1 MKRVFCAVAA
11 ATIGCGIGL
20 SGCRGGRL
28 TPMSAPSSVSAAE
41 QAAPVAPTDPE
52 RTHVVLI
59 NGGARREVNYQSH
72 LIHLKQLIELL
83 NETNI
88 NPAHIAIFSADG
100 PDPAADLAT
109 RDLVEDPRLWLLP
122 GGDAAGSARP
132 DIVYIDSHIDG
143 FTLQPA
149 RKDAIRIWFAT
160 TGKELHAGDTLLL
173 YVTDHGERNAKDLTN
188 NTISLW
194 KEDLSVNELRELLA
208 QLDPAVRVVQV
219 MSQCFSGAFAR
230 TIYTGDGSGEPSGNV
245 CGYYS
250 VTADRPAYGCYPE
263 NRGKDGIGHSHQLFE
278 ALDVLGALPEANK
291 RIQVTD
297 RTPDVPFASS
307 SFYLD
312 QLLRSAAES
321 AKEDPE
327 KFIDGWLNQA
337 WRDRAAWEPQ
347 IRLLDRIGHTFGSFS
362 PRSLHELQAESEA
375 LPDFSSQLRT
385 YGQRWNEAL
394 EALKFENWNHFL
406 DVQPQWRER
415 FDPKKRAA
423 LDAAARDKLLHEV
436 LAALEP
442 FTRTETVRYAR
453 LESLRDKADDATGA
467 SYRTDVRL
475 GAVLRMQTIL
485 ISVAGQVYLAQRGS
499 STERD
504 TYQRL
509 LACEALALGPPAT
522 VTSAAALPPPEPF
535 PTLADERSLVEK
547 VMPAWMGIQYKP
559 LPDTQRKQHHTDK
572 GAVAVTTVF
581 PDSAAANAG
590 LQVGDIILGPPS
602 APFTEP
608 HAVRE
613 WTMRSEIGQPAP
625 LRVLREQQTLEI
637 TLRPSAFPVKMPKLP
652 GPPPVGSPAPVLKV
666 DLFRGAERVVAGQPK
681 LLFFWATWCVPCK
694 YALPEVL
701 AFAQARGIEVIAVT
715 DEDPEVLNKFFAGRH
730 DPFPEVVAIDPLR
743 ITFQSYGVSG
753 TPTFVLVDDHDV
765 VKYYQTGYNA
775 DHGLTIDGWNWTPPN
790 KKAAQPAPKTGG

>member
-1 MKRVFCAVAA
+1 MKRAFWLVAVAA
-11 ATIGCGIGL
+11 L
-20 SGCRGGRL
+20 SGCPASQPATVRSLEG
-28 TPMSAPSSVSAAE
+28 
-41 QAAPVAPTDPE
+41 APVAERVAPVPPTDPE
-52 RTHVVLI
+52 RTHVILV

-72 LIHLKQLIELL
+72 LIHLKQILALL
-83 NETNI
+83 RATKI
-88 NPAHIAIFSADG
+88 NPAHITIFSADG
-100 PDPAADLAT
+100 SDPAADLAT
-109 RDLVEDPRLWLLP
+109 RDHIEDPRLWLLP
-122 GGDAAGSARP
+122 GGDSAGSARP
-132 DIVYIDSHIDG
+132 DIVYVDSQIDG

-149 RKDAIRIWFAT
+149 RKETIGTWFST
-160 TGKELHAGDTLLL
+160 SGKELRAGDTLLF

-194 KEDLSVNELRELLA
+194 KEDLSVNDLRALFA

-230 TIYTGDGSGEPSGNV
+230 TIYTGDGSGDPSGDV

-263 NRGKDGIGHSHQLFE
+263 NRGKDGIGHSHHLFE
-278 ALDVLGALPEANK
+278 ALEVLGALPEANQ

-297 RTPDVPFASS
+297 RSPDVPFASS

-312 QLLRSAAES
+312 QLLHRAADA
-321 AKEDPE
+321 AKQDPTE
-327 KFIDGWLNQA
+327 FTDVLLAEA

-347 IRLLDRIGHTFGSFS
+347 IRLLDRIGRTFGSFS
-362 PRSLHELQAESEA
+362 PRSLKELQAESQT
-375 LPDFSSQLRT
+375 LPDFSNQLRI
-385 YGQRWNEAL
+385 YGQRWSEAL
-394 EALKFENWNHFL
+394 EALKYENWHHFL
-406 DVQPQWRER
+406 DAQPQWRER

-423 LDAAARDKLLHEV
+423 LDGKARDKLLHDV
-436 LAALEP
+436 LAALDP
-442 FTRTETVRYAR
+442 FTRHETVRYAR
-453 LESLRDKADDATGA
+453 LESLREKADDATAA

-485 ISVAGQVYLAQRGS
+485 TSVAGQIYLTRQGS
-499 STERD
+499 TAERD

-509 LACEALALGPPAT
+509 TACEALALGPPAT
-522 VTSAAALPPPEPF
+522 VTSAAALPAPEPF
-535 PTLADERSLVEK
+535 PTLADERSLVER

-559 LPDTQRKQHHTDK
+559 LPDAQRKHHHTEK

-581 PDSAAANAG
+581 PDSAAAGAG
-590 LQVGDIILGPPS
+590 LQVGDIILGPPN
-602 APFTEP
+602 APFMEP

-625 LRVLREQQTLEI
+625 LRLLRDQQTLEV
-637 TLRPSAFPVKMPKLP
+637 TLRPSAYPVKMPKLP
-652 GPPPVGSPAPVLKV
+652 GPPPVGSKAPALKV
-666 DLFRGAERVVAGQPK
+666 DLFRGAERVVAGRPK

-701 AFAQARGIEVIAVT
+701 AFGKARGIEVITVT
-715 DEDPEVLNKFFAGRH
+715 DEDPDVLNKFFAQQH

-753 TPTFVLVDDHDV
+753 TPTIVLVDDHDIV
-765 VKYYQTGYNA
+765 THYQTGYNA
-775 DHGLTIDGWNWTPPN
+775 DLGLTIDGWDWTPPN
-790 KKAAQPAPKTGG
+790 KKAAQPAPQTGG